1 MEYKSKSKIIND
13 IVRTKEQLLNI
24 IAKLLM
30 ELHVLVEKVITN
42 YSRSSILPMV
52 IRTKKAL
59 KVIKNLSLDAQTTV
73 VPHHTPLFKSH
84 QALK

>member
-1 MEYKSKSKIIND
+1 MQYKSKSKIIND
-13 IVRTKEQLLNI
+13 IVRTKEQRLNI

-52 IRTKKAL
+52 IRTK
-59 KVIKNLSLDAQTTV
+59 
-73 VPHHTPLFKSH
+73 
-84 QALK
+84 